1 MKSNGIK
8 YEKPE
13 LELFQIFESV
23 ITSSLDPNGSSN
35 DDIVTWPTPTM

>member
-13 LELFQIFESV
+13 LELFQLAESV

-35 DDIVTWPTPTM
+35 NDVVTPNWPT